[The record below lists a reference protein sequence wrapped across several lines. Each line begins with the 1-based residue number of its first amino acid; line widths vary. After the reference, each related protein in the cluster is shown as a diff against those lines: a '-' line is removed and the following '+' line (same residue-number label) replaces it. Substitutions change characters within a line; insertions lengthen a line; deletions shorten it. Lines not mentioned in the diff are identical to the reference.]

1 MGRWEAEDYGVLAD
15 RACWAMFGFTT
26 VVVGLRIYCR
36 TLNGRNKQHG
46 GLGPDDYITIG
57 CWVVFLAT
65 CILVNIGSHYGLGK
79 HYADVPEE
87 HLESALKYNVII
99 SAVLIW
105 TFSLPKFV
113 IIATL
118 KRILNY
124 GTKTTILF
132 WSLALSSQACILATS
147 VWWFVQCQPVEY
159 GWNKVMIEGE
169 CADVSILADLGYF
182 TSAYSA
188 FLDIFFALYPIPF
201 IMRLNMPLK
210 GRIAMSSA
218 LSLSVLACVVSIYKL
233 AIFGEVFAILR
244 QDPTYPVPYLDILG
258 MGEGFVLV
266 TAASLPTL
274 GPVFRAAKGKLTS
287 VRSSRSASRS
297 QLDAGSKDHSR
308 AMGSNNWDNFKGHRL
323 EDPASSIG
331 TRPSLDDIPLVATS
345 RAGGD
350 QNERKDIQKTVE
362 ESISPETLEHG
373 RQPRRDHNLA

>member
-15 RACWAMFGFTT
+15 RACWTMFGFTA
-26 VVVGLRIYCR
+26 VVVGLRIYSR

-46 GLGPDDYITIG
+46 GLGLDDYITIG
-57 CWVVFLAT
+57 CLVLFLAT
-65 CILVNIGSHYGLGK
+65 CVLINIGSHYGLGK
-79 HYADVPEE
+79 HFGDVPKED
-87 HLESALKYNVII
+87 LEMALKYNVII

-118 KRILNY
+118 KRILDY

-132 WSLALSSQACILATS
+132 WALALSSQACILATS
-147 VWWFVQCQPVEY
+147 VWWFVQCKPVEY
-159 GWNKVMIEGE
+159 GWNKVTIEGE
-169 CADVSILADLGYF
+169 CADVSVLANLGYF

-188 FLDIFFALYPIPF
+188 FLDVFFALYPIPF

-210 GRIAMSSA
+210 GRVAMSSA
-218 LSLSVLACVVSIYKL
+218 LSLSILACVVSIYKL
-233 AIFGEVFAILR
+233 AIFGEVFTILR

-258 MGEGFVLV
+258 MAEGFVLV

-274 GPVFRAAKGKLTS
+274 GPVFRVAKGKFTS
-287 VRSSRSASRS
+287 AHRSRSVSHS

-308 AMGSNNWDNFKGHRL
+308 AMSSNNWDNFKGHRL

-331 TRPSLDDIPLVATS
+331 TRPSLDDIPLVTTS
-345 RAGGD
+345 RAGRN
-350 QNERKDIQKTVE
+350 QNERKDIQKTME
-362 ESISPETLEHG
+362 ESISSETLEHG
-373 RQPRRDHNLA
+373 LQPR

>member
-15 RACWAMFGFTT
+15 RACWTMFGFTAA
-26 VVVGLRIYCR
+26 VIGLRIYSR
-36 TLNGRNKQHG
+36 TLNGRNKRHG

-57 CWVVFLAT
+57 CLAVFLAT
-65 CILVNIGSHYGLGK
+65 CILINIGSHYGLGK
-79 HYADVPEE
+79 HFGDVPKE

-113 IIATL
+113 IISTL
-118 KRILNY
+118 KRILDY

-132 WSLALSSQACILATS
+132 WALALSSQACILATS
-147 VWWFVQCQPVEY
+147 VWWFVQCRPVEY
-159 GWNKVMIEGE
+159 GWNKVTIEGE

-210 GRIAMSSA
+210 GRIAMSGA
-218 LSLSVLACVVSIYKL
+218 LSLSVLATRRVSVPDNDVSSFDRK
-233 AIFGEVFAILR
+233 AKPHS
-244 QDPTYPVPYLDILG
+244 DPVPYLDILG
-258 MGEGFVLV
+258 MAEGFVLV

-274 GPVFRAAKGKLTS
+274 GPVFRAAKEKLTS
-287 VRSSRSASRS
+287 ARSGRSASRS
-297 QLDAGSKDHSR
+297 QLDAGSQDHSR
-308 AMGSNNWDNFKGHRL
+308 AMSSNNWDNFKGHRL

-331 TRPSLDDIPLVATS
+331 TRPSLDDIPLVTTS
-345 RAGGD
+345 RVGRN
-350 QNERKDIQKTVE
+350 QNERKDTQKTVK
-362 ESISPETLEHG
+362 ESISSETLEHG
-373 RQPRRDHNLA
+373 LQPC

>member
-1 MGRWEAEDYGVLAD
+1 MGRWGADDYGILAD

-26 VVVGLRIYCR
+26 AVVGLRIYSR
-36 TLNGRNKQHG
+36 TLNGRNRQHG
-46 GLGPDDYITIG
+46 GLGPDDYTTIG
-57 CWVVFLAT
+57 CLVFFLAT
-65 CILVNIGSHYGLGK
+65 CILINVGSHYGLGK
-79 HYADVPEE
+79 HFEDVPKE
-87 HLESALKYNVII
+87 HLEPALKYNVII

-113 IIATL
+113 IISTL
-118 KRILNY
+118 KRILDY

-132 WSLALSSQACILATS
+132 WALALSSQAFILATS
-147 VWWFVQCQPVEY
+147 VWWFVQCTPVEY
-159 GWNKVMIEGE
+159 GWNKTIEGE
-169 CADVSILADLGYF
+169 CADVSILANLGYF

-210 GRIAMSSA
+210 ARIATSGA
-218 LSLSVLACVVSIYKL
+218 LSLSILACVVSIYKL

-258 MGEGFVLV
+258 MAEGFVLV

-274 GPVFRAAKGKLTS
+274 GPVFRVAKGKLTS
-287 VRSSRSASRS
+287 VHSSRSGSRS

-308 AMGSNNWDNFKGHRL
+308 AMSRNNWDNFKGHRL

-331 TRPSLDDIPLVATS
+331 TRPSLDDIPLVTTS
-345 RAGGD
+345 RVGRN
-350 QNERKDIQKTVE
+350 QNESDGIQKAVE
-362 ESISPETLEHG
+362 ISKSSEMLEQG
-373 RQPRRDHNLA
+373 RQPRRDHDVV